1 MLDNIGEIHIK
12 GLESEGKK
20 INFSKNLIKV
30 VQRELYPSHA
40 EIEQKVNLFL
50 NNENISF
57 KQDEEFIHFSF
68 QKNDLESKIYN
79 IKNKIQNNSNYN
91 LLQCNGKN
99 VIECL
104 QEIEDKLNESH
115 TNIIELNPLR
125 ESLDNVISSITPQ
138 NIIEAKEQLMNQ
150 IKQYQNIINQ
160 EEEKIRKNQL
170 SKYDKNQINDASN
183 MLEYFRNKL
192 YLTFE
197 SNELNNLNAEFESEK
212 IKYF

>member
-1 MLDNIGEIHIK
+1 MYKE
-12 GLESEGKK
+12 
-20 INFSKNLIKV
+20 NFIL
-30 VQRELYPSHA
+30 A
-40 EIEQKVNLFL
+40 FL

>member
-1 MLDNIGEIHIK
+1 M
-12 GLESEGKK
+12 
-20 INFSKNLIKV
+20 KNLIKV

>member
-1 MLDNIGEIHIK
+1 M
-12 GLESEGKK
+12 
-20 INFSKNLIKV
+20 
-30 VQRELYPSHA
+30 
-40 EIEQKVNLFL
+40 
-50 NNENISF
+50 
-57 KQDEEFIHFSF
+57 
-68 QKNDLESKIYN
+68 
-79 IKNKIQNNSNYN
+79 
-91 LLQCNGKN
+91 
-99 VIECL
+99 
-104 QEIEDKLNESH
+104 
-115 TNIIELNPLR
+115 NPLR

-160 EEEKIRKNQL
+160 EEEKIKKNQL

-197 SNELNNLNAEFESEK
+197 LNELNNLNAEFESEK